1 MSISLLAELRFII
14 KPDIIMQE
22 NSESVI
28 RNLRLV
34 QFH

>member
-1 MSISLLAELRFII
+1 MSINLPAELRFII

-22 NSESVI
+22 NSVSVA

-34 QFH
+34 